1 MIIWINGTY
10 GVGKTTV
17 AQEVKNILGD
27 CAIII
32 EPDIDFQRFCKEKF
46 SKVGGGF
53 FPQNNVTFIS
63 ELQDKIENKEKENK
77 FVIVPMTVAM
87 DESKIGLID
96 YFKEKKIIKHFILT
110 ASNDIIRQRIDND
123 YNRDKEL
130 SLRSIKSNINY
141 FKNNFH
147 DDINIFTD
155 NLDKIEVANRIVEVI
170 HQL

>member
-10 GVGKTTV
+10 GVGKTTI

-32 EPDIDFQRFCKEKF
+32 EPDIYFQIFCREKF
-46 SKVGGGF
+46 FKVGGGF

-63 ELQDKIENKEKENK
+63 EIKDVIEKKEKENK

-96 YFKEKKIIKHFILT
+96 YFKEKSIIKHFVLT
-110 ASNDIIRQRIDND
+110 ASDDIMKQRIEND

-130 SLRSIKSNINY
+130 SLRSIKSNVKY
-141 FKNNFH
+141 FEDNFY

-155 NLDKIEVANRIVEVI
+155 NLDKIEVANRIIEAI
-170 HQL
+170 Y